1 MSEDESRRVGN
12 TEEPQDEV
20 EAHRAA
26 AKSAT
31 DEGQTEGDD
40 NDVEAHRH
48 PKTGR
53 PGKTA

>member
-26 AKSAT
+26 SKSAT

-48 PKTGR
+48 PKTAR
-53 PGKTA
+53 PPKTA